1 MNQAILSEMLAQNK
15 VSCSFALNRITEE
28 NAAWRVNEAAASIG
42 FIYRHIGETM
52 NLFGNFFGR
61 QTGVQ
66 NTTMGAED
74 RGQHFAVAESRG
86 LVERGYAM
94 LEGLVAEM
102 PDEAWLDTVETPF
115 FGTVSRARLFS
126 HVLFHTAHHSGQISL
141 TLSRP
146 QSQGG

>member
-1 MNQAILSEMLAQNK
+1 MNQAILGEMLAQNK
-15 VSCSFALNRITEE
+15 VSCSFALDRVTEE
-28 NAAWRVNEAAASIG
+28 NAGWRLNEAAASVG

-61 QTGVQ
+61 QTDVQ

-74 RGQHFAVAESRG
+74 SGQHFAVAESRG

-94 LEGLVAEM
+94 MEGLVAQT
-102 PDEAWLDTVETPF
+102 PDDAWLDMVETPF
-115 FGTVSRARLFS
+115 FGTVSRVRLFS
-126 HVLFHTAHHSGQISL
+126 HVLFHTAHHAGQIAL

-146 QSQGG
+146 RSQGR